1 MLFESLHELA
11 AEMLVTAGEPYGVV
25 GGMEA
30 MEFPLCCL
38 KLSEEM
44 LKGAA
49 EVVGVGHAQML
60 SHQQDRSCMVSPT
73 MSRCSLGTLDL
84 TIRAAPTGRLRGSP
98 ARPASG

>member
-1 MLFESLHELA
+1 MVGISQQMLFESLHELA

-30 MEFPLCCL
+30 MELLLCCL

-49 EVVGVGHAQML
+49 EFVGFGHEQML
-60 SHQQDRSCMVSPT
+60 SHQ
-73 MSRCSLGTLDL
+73 
-84 TIRAAPTGRLRGSP
+84 
-98 ARPASG
+98 